1 MAARGKPYL
10 SLVVAARNDDH
21 GGNMLGRMQGMLDSW
36 IGQAESYGLHSEIVV
51 VEWNPPADRP
61 RLKDSLRWPSQPKY
75 CDVRFVEVPP
85 DVHARFRNAAAIP
98 LHQMIAKNTGIRRA
112 RGEFVLATN
121 IDIIFSAELMEFLAK
136 RPLEAGVMY
145 RIDRNDVSNAVP
157 ANASLSELL
166 TFCESHMLR
175 VFAREGEFQ
184 LSANGQRTLDRED
197 IVPQDAG
204 VRFGAGW
211 SSVECSDQQR
221 YRWLE
226 SEAELYF
233 ERPDAASARLMFTAE
248 VGPSAGQEPV
258 TLEIRDPAGA
268 VLAVAVVTGR
278 CQLGLQVPEQIVSGR
293 LRLGVQGSDLPLT
306 RNPRIANLRVLALE
320 WGRVRPP
327 ADVATRD
334 WRLDVLDARPA
345 FNWAESF
352 DAPSPFSADIRKAA
366 YLHTN
371 ACGDF
376 TLLSRDDWF
385 SLRAYPEF
393 PIWPMHIDALFC
405 YAAHHAGVRESIL
418 REPLRIYH
426 VEHSSGAGWT
436 PEGEQER
443 VARIRSKGLSELS
456 YPAFVKWVDLMR
468 RYDSPLTFTRVN
480 WGLGDCKLPEQLV
493 WA

>member
-1 MAARGKPYL
+1 MAARGEPYL

-36 IGQAESYGLHSEIVV
+36 IGQAERYGLQSEIVV

-61 RLKDSLRWPSQPKY
+61 RLKDSLRWPSQPQY
-75 CDVRFVEVPP
+75 CQVRLVEVPP

-121 IDIIFSAELMEFLAK
+121 IDIIFSAELMESLAE
-136 RPLEAGVMY
+136 RRLEAGAMY
-145 RIDRNDVSNAVP
+145 RIDRHDVANTVP

-166 TFCESHMLR
+166 TFCNSHMLR

-184 LSANGQRTLDRED
+184 LLASGERALDQRD

-211 SSVECSDQQR
+211 SSLECSEGQR

-226 SEAELYF
+226 SEAELVF
-233 ERPDAASARLMFTAE
+233 ERPGWAAPVLMLTAE
-248 VGPSAGQEPV
+248 LGPSAGQGPV
-258 TLEIRDPAGA
+258 NVEIRDHSGTA
-268 VLAVAVVTGR
+268 LAKVEVTGR
-278 CQLGLQVPEQIVSGR
+278 CQLRLSMPEQISSSR
-293 LRLGVQGSDLPLT
+293 LLLGVHGRDLALT
-306 RNPRIANLRVLALE
+306 RNSRIVNLRILGLE
-320 WGRVRPP
+320 WALRPP
-327 ADVATRD
+327 STPAAPQE
-334 WRLDVLDARPA
+334 WRLDVLDTRAA
-345 FNWAESF
+345 FDWAASF
-352 DAPSPFSADIRKAA
+352 DAASPFARDIRKAV

-376 TLLSRDDWF
+376 TLLSRGGWF
-385 SLRAYPEF
+385 SLRGYPEF

-405 YAAHHAGVRESIL
+405 YAAYHAGIRESIL

-436 PEGEQER
+436 PEGERER

-468 RYDSPLTFTRVN
+468 RYDSPLMFTGEN
-480 WGLGDCKLPEQLV
+480 WGLGDVALPEEPV
-493 WA
+493 WP